1 MLSGWGRLEATALW
15 RRAFRRVEA
24 GADAGDVAP
33 AVSARATAG
42 DPALMPQ
49 NEETLAAVPG
59 WPAVARC
66 ERAGAPARD
75 DRFWVRW
82 PVGPPL
88 PACVPAFDDGV
99 EGAGCAGLLLIGV
112 VVAGVPAGGGDEAL
126 VGAEEPLPDE
136 ALVSAGV
143 AVGEDEDDEDED
155 EDEDDPFEEAG
166 VPPELVLPLALPV
179 PEPQP
184 VWWPLSGEP
193 ESWL

>member
-1 MLSGWGRLEATALW
+1 MWG
-15 RRAFRRVEA
+15 RAFRRVEA

-42 DPALMPQ
+42 DPALMPR
-49 NEETLAAVPG
+49 NEETLAAVPA

-66 ERAGAPARD
+66 ARAGAPARD

-88 PACVPAFDDGV
+88 PACVPFDDGV

-112 VVAGVPAGGGDEAL
+112 VVAEVPAGGADEEL
-126 VGAEEPLPDE
+126 VGAGEPLPDE

-155 EDEDDPFEEAG
+155 EDDPFEEAG
-166 VPPELVLPLALPV
+166 VPPELVLPLALPL

-193 ESWL
+193 EPWL